1 METNRI
7 EEVLRDPSLEEPTLA
22 YHEVRLPWQSLCV
35 RPEVAA
41 RVLAAVQGIHRT
53 DWVRVETV
61 TGSVVFVRTEHVV
74 FVREWTPAQRASER
88 KFWDALDAISVQAYF
103 PLVEHEGPPTDA
115 ELRSGW
121 DRIVARLEAYGA
133 SHGRP
138 VVLGELGYNRSLEAA
153 VRPWEYAVHADP
165 EAESLQVRCLDTA
178 LAAVDRSAGI
188 KGAFLWKWFP
198 GEVAR
203 GNFRKSTPAMRQVIA
218 RHWATVGG

>member
-88 KFWDALDAISVQAYF
+88 KFWDALDA
-103 PLVEHEGPPTDA
+103 EGGDEQEAEGEGASKDA
-115 ELRSGW
+115 VGTPEASGIEASGDSGW
-121 DRIVARLEAYGA
+121 SREEVLGIAAIVTIVILVATVAASVTSWAWMARL
-133 SHGRP
+133 
-138 VVLGELGYNRSLEAA
+138 
-153 VRPWEYAVHADP
+153 
-165 EAESLQVRCLDTA
+165 
-178 LAAVDRSAGI
+178 
-188 KGAFLWKWFP
+188 
-198 GEVAR
+198 
-203 GNFRKSTPAMRQVIA
+203 
-218 RHWATVGG
+218 